1 MAEIKGRKIKGQVQ
15 GWKMETVDLKKR
27 RGRIGGHQGKLKRWM
42 MDLGEGNRRRQWN
55 ERVREANRRNIL
67 KKRQRGKKQKVVKGV
82 SRHIDRRSQKET
94 EEERKEWRKKKHG
107 RKEGG

>member
-42 MDLGEGNRRRQWN
+42 MDLGEGNRRRQM
-55 ERVREANRRNIL
+55 E
-67 KKRQRGKKQKVVKGV
+67 
-82 SRHIDRRSQKET
+82 
-94 EEERKEWRKKKHG
+94 
-107 RKEGG
+107 